1 VASKKKGKAKG
12 ARKAKDPTPP
22 KRPVSHAPPPKKLA
36 KKPVAKKPVAKSK
49 KPAAKPAKAKVPKP
63 VKKHGVPAKPA
74 KKQSPA
80 KPKRVAKRHASK
92 GRPERLIAKH
102 GFSGIAEI
110 ISAEVEKQFRDALER
125 LRAKLGGNVYVFV
138 NRQFHVD
145 AQWLYHVPRSAD
157 VIRLVLE
164 IEEVLRKVRL
174 RHARKEQGGGTWL
187 VSGFRFPESKS
198 VVAKNYDRW
207 KRLLQVIAWP
217 RRYENRH
224 LNFAS
229 LRGYLKAIG
238 RKRYRKPEMV
248 FVKLHWNVN
257 DIKPTREEVV

>member
-1 VASKKKGKAKG
+1 VASKKKGKVKGGKAKG
-12 ARKAKDPTPP
+12 PTPP
-22 KRPVSHAPPPKKLA
+22 KKAIPSTPPPKRPAKKPAA
-36 KKPVAKKPVAKSK
+36 KKPVAKPK
-49 KPAAKPAKAKVPKP
+49 KPAKPAKTKVPKS

-74 KKQSPA
+74 KKQPLA

-110 ISAEVEKQFRDALER
+110 ISTEVEKQFRDALEQ
-125 LRAKLGGNVYVFV
+125 LKSKLGGNVYVFV

-229 LRGYLKAIG
+229 LRGYLKTIG